1 MHEDLILNTEL
12 VLYFI
17 EVRSE
22 VVVSAHM
29 SDEDGVVDLDRSAL
43 LLEAEV
49 RIDMIDDPAIIENH
63 ILGGQGGLLSR

>member
-1 MHEDLILNTEL
+1 
-12 VLYFI
+12 
-17 EVRSE
+17 
-22 VVVSAHM
+22 M